1 MNARTILAAAAAL
14 CLTMSVSAFA
24 QSGLTTA
31 SAPQPA
37 AQPSLTPSP
46 APRSWSEAPQPPA
59 AANAPQPPTAATAS
73 RAVRVTPVISTDPDQ
88 QTPPPALAPTMPGR
102 LRGQLLNVKVEFTI
116 SDQMGAKPPIR
127 KTMSM
132 VVADRESSRI
142 RTSADY
148 YVKLTRETK
157 PGAVESYLDRRSAP
171 LSVDVNP
178 AVEGNKIRLDFSIE
192 YTVDGDS
199 GEGVPPSKT
208 NVSERLAAV
217 LDSGVPMVVA
227 QSSDAVS
234 DRKVTIEIK
243 ATIMK

>member
-1 MNARTILAAAAAL
+1 MNARPIVVITLAL
-14 CLTMSVSAFA
+14 CLTGATAFS
-24 QSGLTTA
+24 QSQNGLTV
-31 SAPQPA
+31 
-37 AQPSLTPSP
+37 SP
-46 APRSWSEAPQPPA
+46 APRAWSDATPQPPV
-59 AANAPQPPTAATAS
+59 AATAP
-73 RAVRVTPVISTDPDQ
+73 RPTR
-88 QTPPPALAPTMPGR
+88 QTPAAVAAVEGDTQAPAQAATPTPAGVPGGQAGPVMPRFAAPQK
-102 LRGQLLNVKVEFTI
+102 GQLLNVKVEFTI
-116 SDQMGAKPPIR
+116 TDQIGTKPPVK
-127 KTMSM
+127 KTMTM
-132 VVADRESSRI
+132 MVADRESSRI

-157 PGAVESYLDRRSAP
+157 QGAAESYLDRRSAP

-178 AVEGNKIRLDFSIE
+178 TVEGNKIRLDFSIE
-192 YTVDGDS
+192 YTVDGDA

-243 ATIMK
+243 ATIVK